1 MVTDMADE
9 KMQSKM
15 SLDAPMKRLGEPKEI
30 VAMMLMM
37 LSPKNTYMSGQCIAI
52 DGGFSAQ

>member
-1 MVTDMADE
+1 MADE
-9 KMQSKM
+9 KVQSKM